1 MSFKEP
7 DILPSN
13 SFNGINPEGLLT
25 MIYLDLRNIFQ
36 IIGDL
41 IKKFWLLVVLILL
54 IFIIIK
60 ATVFVTESGY
70 IDLYE
75 NPITHDIETYDRPGI
90 HWKIPLSSVTR
101 YKQVWIVDFGTGF
114 GGQQIRQ
121 DKSPI
126 QLRFADSYTANI
138 SATFRYK
145 LPNNRDLLETIHK
158 DFTTHKKLV
167 DALLIP
173 ISRDVMVTTATQY
186 TGEEF
191 FQGGLNQFRMALEDQ
206 LQNGIYKTKRQK
218 VEINSRDTL
227 MIGQDGYSGQKITNL
242 KVWKTVPITNAKGEI
257 ERLEKKS
264 LVSYG
269 IEVIQVTLGVPEPE
283 PELEQLLTDKKEF
296 DRVSNKKSEELAMV
310 LDDQKIKLA
319 NIEKEKQTQLA
330 TIEKDKT
337 IYLANIGKEQ
347 ELKLAQKAEE
357 LALIK
362 EDQKIQLAN
371 KAKELVVMQKQ
382 LELVLADQD
391 IQKTAKETELAISV
405 TIAKAEEE
413 EKLAIDLATIKARKD
428 EELFVAKAEQEIQL
442 ANKAKELAIVQETR
456 NIELAEK
463 AKEFA
468 IIEETKKIQLA
479 NKARELAIVEANQ
492 KLQIAQK
499 SKELAIVQAE
509 QKIKIAE
516 KELELVTSQ
525 AELDIQKANLE
536 AAQFEAKAI
545 VEKGK
550 AEAEILKAK
559 YEARVSDIYLAE
571 IQRDIA
577 AIIYPNLKD
586 INITMPH
593 NIVSLGQS
601 DNKLQTNLDVLS
613 SFANIGIM
621 DSLEKKA
628 IASAKAE

>member
-13 SFNGINPEGLLT
+13 SFNEINQEGLLSL
-25 MIYLDLRNIFQ
+25 IYLDLRNIFQ
-36 IIGDL
+36 MIEDL
-41 IKKFWLLVVLILL
+41 IKKSWLLVVLILFTL
-54 IFIIIK
+54 IAIK
-60 ATVFVTESGY
+60 SMIFVTETGY

-75 NPITHDIETYDRPGI
+75 NPITHDVETYDRPAI

-114 GGQQIRQ
+114 GGQQLRQ
-121 DKSPI
+121 EKSPI

-138 SATFRYK
+138 PATFRYK

-158 DFTTHKKLV
+158 DFTTHEKLV

-206 LQNGIYKTKRQK
+206 LQNGIYKTKREE
-218 VEINSRDTL
+218 VEVNTRDMV
-227 MIGQDGYSGQKITNL
+227 MIGQNGFSNQKTTSL

-264 LVSYG
+264 LVTYG

-283 PELEQLLTDKKEF
+283 PELEQLLADKKKF
-296 DRVSNKKSEELAMV
+296 DRISNKKADELAMV
-310 LDDQKIKLA
+310 FDNEKIMLA

-330 TIEKDKT
+330 TIRKNKT
-337 IYLANIGKEQ
+337 IDLANISKEQ
-347 ELKLAQKAEE
+347 EIKLARKSEE

-362 EDQKIQLAN
+362 ESQKIQLAQ

-382 LELVLADQD
+382 LELVLADQK
-391 IQKTAKETELAISV
+391 IQKTTKETELAISV
-405 TIAKAEEE
+405 TIAKAKEE

-428 EELFVAKAEQEIQL
+428 EELVVAKAEQKIQL
-442 ANKAKELAIVQETR
+442 ANKAKELAIVQEIR

-463 AKEFA
+463 AKELA

-479 NKARELAIVEANQ
+479 NKARELAIINANK

-499 SKELAIVQAE
+499 SKELAIIQAE
-509 QKIKIAE
+509 QKNQIAK
-516 KELELVTSQ
+516 KESELVVSQ
-525 AELDIQKANLE
+525 AELNIQKANLE
-536 AAQFEAKAI
+536 AAQFKAKVI
-545 VEKGK
+545 IETGK
-550 AEAEILKAK
+550 AEAEIMRAK
-559 YEARVSDIYLAE
+559 YEARIPDIYIAE

-577 AIIYPNLKD
+577 SIIYPNLK
-586 INITMPH
+586 NIDLTMPH
-593 NIVSLGQS
+593 NIVNFGASG
-601 DNKLQTNLDVLS
+601 DKLPTNLDVLS

-628 IASAKAE
+628 TAE

>member
-13 SFNGINPEGLLT
+13 SFNETNQEGLLIL
-25 MIYLDLRNIFQ
+25 IYLDLRNIFQ
-36 IIGDL
+36 MIGDL

-54 IFIIIK
+54 IFIAIK
-60 ATVFVTESGY
+60 STIFITETGY

-75 NPITHDIETYDRPGI
+75 NPITHDVETYDRPAI

-101 YKQVWIVDFGTGF
+101 YKRVWIVDFGTGF
-114 GGQQIRQ
+114 GGQQIREE
-121 DKSPI
+121 KSPI

-138 SATFRYK
+138 PATFRYK
-145 LPNNRDLLETIHK
+145 LPNNRDLLEMIHK
-158 DFTTHKKLV
+158 DFTTHEKLV

-206 LQNGIYKTKRQK
+206 LQNGIYKTKREE
-218 VEINSRDTL
+218 VEVNTRDIV
-227 MIGQDGYSGQKITNL
+227 MIGQNGFSNQKTTSL

-264 LVSYG
+264 LVNYG

-296 DRVSNKKSEELAMV
+296 DRISNKKADELAMV
-310 LDDQKIKLA
+310 FDNQKIMLA

-330 TIEKDKT
+330 TIEKDK
-337 IYLANIGKEQ
+337 IIHLANISKEQ
-347 ELKLAQKAEE
+347 ELKLARKSEE

-362 EDQKIQLAN
+362 ESQKNQLAQ

-382 LELVLADQD
+382 LELVLADQE
-391 IQKTAKETELAISV
+391 IQKTTKETELAIFV
-405 TIAKAEEE
+405 TIAKAKEE

-428 EELFVAKAEQEIQL
+428 EELVVAKAEQEIQL
-442 ANKAKELAIVQETR
+442 ANKAKELAIVQEIR

-479 NKARELAIVEANQ
+479 NKARELAIVHANQ

-499 SKELAIVQAE
+499 SKELAIIQAE
-509 QKIKIAE
+509 QKIQIAK
-516 KELELVTSQ
+516 KESELIVSQ

-536 AAQFEAKAI
+536 AAQFEAKVI
-545 VEKGK
+545 VETGK
-550 AEAEILKAK
+550 AEAEIMRAK
-559 YEARVSDIYLAE
+559 YEARISDIYIAE
-571 IQRDIA
+571 IQRDIV

-586 INITMPH
+586 INLTMPH
-593 NIVSLGQS
+593 NIVNFGAS
-601 DNKLQTNLDVLS
+601 DNKLPTNLDVLS

-621 DSLEKKA
+621 NSLEKKA
-628 IASAKAE
+628 TAK

>member
-1 MSFKEP
+1 MSLKEP

-13 SFNGINPEGLLT
+13 SFNEINREGLLT
-25 MIYLDLRNIFQ
+25 IIYSDLHNLLQ
-36 IIGDL
+36 MIGDL
-41 IKKFWLLVVLILL
+41 IKRFWLLVTLILL
-54 IFIIIK
+54 VFLTIK
-60 ATVFVTESGY
+60 STVFITESGY

-75 NPITHDIETYDRPGI
+75 NPITHDIETYDRPAI
-90 HWKIPLSSVTR
+90 HWKIPLASVTR

-114 GGQQIRQ
+114 GGKQIRQ
-121 DKSPI
+121 EKSPI
-126 QLRFADSYTANI
+126 QLRFADSYKANI

-145 LPNNRDLLETIHK
+145 LPSSRDLLEIIHK
-158 DFTTHKKLV
+158 DFTTHEKLV

-173 ISRDVMVTTATQY
+173 ISRDLMVTTATQY

-218 VEINSRDTL
+218 VEINTRDTV
-227 MIGQDGYSGQKITNL
+227 MIGQDGYSGQKITNS

-296 DRVSNKKSEELAMV
+296 DRISNKKDEELATV

-330 TIEKDKT
+330 TIEKDK
-337 IYLANIGKEQ
+337 IINLANISKEQ
-347 ELKLAQKAEE
+347 ELKLALKSEE

-362 EDQKIQLAN
+362 EAQKIQLAQ
-371 KAKELVVMQKQ
+371 KSKDLVVMKKQ
-382 LELVLADQD
+382 LELVLADQE
-391 IQKTAKETELAISV
+391 IQKTVKKTELDISV
-405 TIAKAEEE
+405 IIAKSKEE
-413 EKLAIDLATIKARKD
+413 EKLAIDLATIKARKN
-428 EELFVAKAEQEIQL
+428 EELVVAKAEQEIEL
-442 ANKAKELAIVQETR
+442 AHKIKELAIVNEVR

-463 AKEFA
+463 AKEFS

-479 NKARELAIVEANQ
+479 NKARELAIVLANQ
-492 KLQIAQK
+492 KLDIAEK
-499 SKELAIVQAE
+499 SKELAIVQAD
-509 QKIKIAE
+509 QKIQMAK
-516 KELELVTSQ
+516 KESELLVSQ
-525 AELDIQKANLE
+525 AELNIQKANLE
-536 AAQFEAKAI
+536 AAQFEAKVV
-545 VEKGK
+545 VEAGK
-550 AEAEILKAK
+550 AEAEIMKAK
-559 YEARVSDIYLAE
+559 YEARISEMYIAE

-586 INITMPH
+586 IDITMPH
-593 NIVSLGQS
+593 NIVSLGAS

-613 SFANIGIM
+613 SFANIEIM

-628 IASAKAE
+628 TAE